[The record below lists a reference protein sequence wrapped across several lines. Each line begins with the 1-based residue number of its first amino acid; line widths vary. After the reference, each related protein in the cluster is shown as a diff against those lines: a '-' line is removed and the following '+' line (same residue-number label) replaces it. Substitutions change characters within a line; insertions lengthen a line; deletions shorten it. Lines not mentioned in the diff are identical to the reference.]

1 MKKFWTI
8 ITIMLTNVYLS
19 NGQNDKEII
28 DPSSYTFIRQN
39 GGEQH
44 VLDYVIRS
52 YADSLNFIEI
62 TNEIPHFLI
71 RSRFDELTSYYYN
84 DLFHRYDKKWSI
96 SFRELIFTRVY
107 NENALKLIINAKDK
121 RLDQDNKKL
130 EIFYQN

>member
-1 MKKFWTI
+1 MKNMKKFWTI

-84 DLFHRYDKKWSI
+84 DLFHRYDKK
-96 SFRELIFTRVY
+96 
-107 NENALKLIINAKDK
+107 
-121 RLDQDNKKL
+121 
-130 EIFYQN
+130 